1 MPALD
6 LRFRPVLKWGW
17 SGVDTPRV
25 SVIMAVRDGAPWLSA
40 ACRSILDQALRD
52 IELIVVDDGS
62 RDETPELIA
71 GLAHFDARVRPF
83 RLSATGLAG
92 ALNKGVEAARAPLL
106 ARLDADDI
114 ALPGRIERQ
123 FGHLDRHPEI
133 VLLGTWAQKID
144 AGGRP
149 LGLLKPEPDPVRLE
163 TLLAR
168 RNPFI
173 HSTVMM
179 RTEMVR
185 RVGAYREACRHAE
198 DYDLW
203 LRLAEVGGIAILP
216 EALVQYRIHERSV
229 SRQHVLNQC
238 FSMRLARRA
247 AAMRRASGVDPLSD
261 LRAAPDWEDAGAL
274 EAFYAEDAA
283 LFRFL
288 ALGIQDVSRRLQG
301 LDIRLPT
308 PTMFAGLSHEEK
320 KFARRAIRRLI
331 LAPGRPKAVSAGKLL
346 LHAAHGALGWR
357 FVRAPQR

>member
-1 MPALD
+1 
-6 LRFRPVLKWGW
+6 
-17 SGVDTPRV
+17 
-25 SVIMAVRDGAPWLSA
+25 MAVRDGAPWLSA
-40 ACRSILDQALRD
+40 ACRSILDQSLRD

-71 GLAHFDARVRPF
+71 GLAHFDARIRPY
-83 RLSATGLAG
+83 RLSATGLTG

-114 ALPGRIERQ
+114 ALPGRMEQQ
-123 FGHLDRHPEI
+123 FDHLDRHPEI
-133 VLLGTWAQKID
+133 VLLGTWAQRID

-149 LGLLKPEPDPVRLE
+149 LGLLRPESDPVRLKA
-163 TLLAR
+163 LLSR

-203 LRLAEVGGIAILP
+203 LRLAEAGDIAILP
-216 EALVQYRIHERSV
+216 EPLVQYRVHERSV
-229 SRQHVLNQC
+229 SRRHVLNQC
-238 FSMRLARRA
+238 FSMRIARRA

-288 ALGIQDVSRRLQG
+288 ALGIQEGPRRLQG
-301 LDIRLPT
+301 ADIRLPT
-308 PTMFAGLSHEEK
+308 PAMFSSLGHEEK
-320 KFARRAIRRLI
+320 KLARRAIRRLI

-346 LHAAHGALGWR
+346 LQAAHGALGWR